1 MTRASNSSAGPIIGI
16 DLGTTNSLVS
26 ICDDQ
31 GPRVLEAFDGS
42 RLLPSVVRYDPDG
55 VVVGEAARAG
65 AIRHASRTVSSAKRL
80 LGRSALE
87 CIEND
92 QQLPYQ
98 VVSGP
103 RGLACIK
110 LEDRTVTPQEVGA
123 HVLGALRRRAE
134 ESLGQPVTRAVVTVP
149 AYFDDAQRT
158 ATRDAGRLAGLDI
171 VRIVN
176 EPTAAA
182 LAYGLGERSG
192 EERTVVIYDLG
203 GGTFDVSALRMSP
216 PEEEDEES
224 LYEVLATAGDT
235 RLGGDDFDQLLVNRI
250 LDDAGVA
257 QEARGGLSL
266 EALQALRQCAEQMK
280 CELSERDQVS
290 LDLELEDQ
298 LLPRT
303 LRIEVT
309 RRSFEEMIQP
319 LVERTITACAAVLA
333 DAKLEASN
341 IDRVVLVGG
350 STRIPAVREAVETF
364 FDRPPYTALDPDEVV
379 GLGAGVQ
386 ASILEGTR
394 SDMLLLDVIP
404 LSLGIETVGGAV
416 AKLLTRN
423 SSIPVRAEE
432 RFSTSIDGQTS
443 VKIHVLQGERELVDD
458 CRSLGVFHLKAI
470 PPMPAG
476 IPRIE
481 VEFIVDADGV
491 LSVHAVEQRSGRRAS
506 IQVVPS
512 FGLTAEEVDRIEA
525 DSFTHAR
532 ADMHAHRVIDLRVNA
547 ALDVKWI
554 SEALARVREDLE
566 PTYVQSL
573 TGLLDEVREQ
583 IRLSGEDP
591 ESIDADAFYA
601 SKEHLDRESVRLHE
615 AAIAASLREDT
626 GSAP

>member
-1 MTRASNSSAGPIIGI
+1 MTSPSDSQVGPIIGI
-16 DLGTTNSLVS
+16 DLGTTNSLAT
-26 ICDDQ
+26 ICDEQ
-31 GPRVLEAFDGS
+31 GPRVLASAEGS
-42 RLLPSVVRYDPDG
+42 RLLPSVVRFETDG
-55 VVVGEAARAG
+55 VVVGEEAREG
-65 AIRHASRTVSSAKRL
+65 AITHASRTVSSAKRL
-80 LGRSALE
+80 LGRSAEE
-87 CIEND
+87 CNED
-92 QQLPYQ
+92 SRRFPFR

-103 RGLACIK
+103 RGLACIE

-123 HVLGALRRRAE
+123 HVLGALRERAE
-134 ESLGQPVTRAVVTVP
+134 ASLGRPITRAVVTVP

-171 VRIVN
+171 VRMVN

-192 EERTVVIYDLG
+192 EERTVVVYDLG
-203 GGTFDVSALRMSP
+203 GGTFDVSVLRMSP
-216 PEEEDEES
+216 PEDEDEES

-235 RLGGDDFDQLLVNRI
+235 RLGGDDFDQLLVRRI
-250 LDDAGVA
+250 LDDAGL
-257 QEARGGLSL
+257 EEKDREGLSL
-266 EALQALRQCAEQMK
+266 EALQALRQCAERMK
-280 CELSERDQVS
+280 FELSDRDRVS
-290 LDLELEDQ
+290 LDLQLDDE

-309 RRSFEEMIQP
+309 REEFVEMIRP
-319 LVERTITACAAVLA
+319 LVDRTISACTAVLS
-333 DAKLEASN
+333 DAKLPASK

-350 STRIPAVREAVETF
+350 STRIPAVRDAVEAF
-364 FDRPPYTALDPDEVV
+364 FERPPYTALDPDEVV

-386 ASILEGTR
+386 ASILDGTR

-423 SSIPVRAEE
+423 SAMPVRAGE
-432 RFSTSIDGQTS
+432 RFSTSVDGQTS
-443 VKIHVLQGERELVDD
+443 VKIHVLQGERELVED
-458 CRSLGVFHLKAI
+458 CRSLGLFHLTAI

-512 FGLTAEEVDRIEA
+512 FGLTAEEVDRIEE

-554 SEALARVREDLE
+554 SEALARVRDDLD
-566 PTYVQSL
+566 PGYVQSL
-573 TGLLDEVREQ
+573 SGLLDDVREQ
-583 IRLSGEDP
+583 IRRAAEDP
-591 ESIDADAFYA
+591 ASIDADAFHA
-601 SKEHLDRESVRLHE
+601 SKELLDRESVRLHE
-615 AAIAASLREDT
+615 AAIAASLREDG
-626 GSAP
+626 GSDS

>member
-1 MTRASNSSAGPIIGI
+1 MTPDSNASPGPIIGI
-16 DLGTTNSLVS
+16 DLGTTNSLAS
-26 ICDDQ
+26 ICDER
-31 GPRVLEAFDGS
+31 GPRVLASRDGS

-65 AIRHASRTVSSAKRL
+65 AIRHATRTVSSAKRL
-80 LGRSALE
+80 LGRSAAE
-87 CIEND
+87 CMRNGL
-92 QQLPYQ
+92 QLPYQ
-98 VVSGP
+98 VVAGP

-110 LEDRTVTPQEVGA
+110 LEDQTVTPQEVGA
-123 HVLGALRRRAE
+123 HVLAALRTRAE
-134 ESLGQPVTRAVVTVP
+134 ESLGQTVTRAVVTVP

-158 ATRDAGRLAGLDI
+158 ATRDAGRLAGLDV
-171 VRIVN
+171 VRMVN

-182 LAYGLGERSG
+182 LAYGLGERSA
-192 EERTVVIYDLG
+192 EERTVVVYDLG
-203 GGTFDVSALRMSP
+203 GGTFDVSVLRMSP
-216 PEEEDEES
+216 PEEEDEET

-235 RLGGDDFDQLLVNRI
+235 RLGGDDFDQLLMNRI
-250 LDDAGVA
+250 LDDAGVD
-257 QEARGGLSL
+257 QDAREGLSL
-266 EALQALRQCAEQMK
+266 EALQALRRCAEQMK
-280 CELSERDQVS
+280 FELSNRDQVS
-290 LDLELEDQ
+290 LDLQLEDR
-298 LLPRT
+298 LLPRS
-303 LRIEVT
+303 LRVEVT
-309 RRSFEEMIQP
+309 RSSFEGMIQP
-319 LVERTITACAAVLA
+319 LLERTIKACAAVLA
-333 DAKLEASN
+333 DAKLQTSD

-350 STRIPAVREAVETF
+350 STRIPAVRDAVETF
-364 FDRPPYTALDPDEVV
+364 FDCPPYTALDPDEVV

-386 ASILEGTR
+386 ASILEGNR

-423 SSIPVRAEE
+423 SSIPVRASE

-458 CRSLGVFHLKAI
+458 CRSLGIFHLTEI

-491 LSVHAVEQRSGRRAS
+491 LSVHAVERRSGRQAS

-512 FGLTAEEVDRIEA
+512 FGLTPEEVDRIES

-554 SEALARVREDLE
+554 SEALERVRDELD

-573 TGLLDEVREQ
+573 TGLLDDVRAQ
-583 IRLSGEDP
+583 IRLSGEDVTR
-591 ESIDADAFYA
+591 IDADAFHA
-601 SKEHLDRESVRLHE
+601 SKELLDKESIRLHE
-615 AAIAASLREDT
+615 AAIAASLREDP
-626 GSAP
+626 GSGS